1 MDNRKQEC
9 CGRCVS
15 FDGDIDD
22 GIQYCDELDSWVDAK
37 KFCCNRFTQKKS
49 VPLKVK
55 GARVYEHT
63 DRPSPEESMPAIE
76 QNSKNSGGLSKAQN
90 AVCAAPGNFPK
101 PECAKMLAV
110 SIAHISEGTNELL
123 MQEAAGEQKTGLTVY
138 DKEGYGYFIYLHV
151 PEAAD
156 NIPADLAALLCVA
169 SALEAEW
176 INLDGDG
183 PLLPF
188 LPEYHW

>member
-1 MDNRKQEC
+1 MDNEKQEC

-15 FDGDIDD
+15 FDGDLED

-37 KFCCNRFTQKKS
+37 KFCCNRFAQKKS

-55 GARVYEHT
+55 GARSGDVYEYAGGPLP
-63 DRPSPEESMPAIE
+63 DESVSKIE
-76 QNSKNSGGLSKAQN
+76 QNPEIGGKTASS
-90 AVCAAPGNFPK
+90 VSVNFPK
-101 PECAKMLAV
+101 PECAKMLTV
-110 SIAHISEGTNELL
+110 SMAHICEETNEML
-123 MQEAAGEQKTGLTVY
+123 MKEAAGEQKTGLTVY

-151 PEAAD
+151 SEAAGD
-156 NIPADLAALLCVA
+156 IPADLAALLCVA